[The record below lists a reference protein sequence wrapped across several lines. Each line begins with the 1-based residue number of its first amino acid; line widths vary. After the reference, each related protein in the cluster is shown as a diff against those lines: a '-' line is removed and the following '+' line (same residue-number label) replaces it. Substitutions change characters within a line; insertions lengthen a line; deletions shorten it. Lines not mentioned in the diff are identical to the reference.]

1 MKDKLIIGQYL
12 PIDSVFHRL
21 DPRTK
26 IVFVFLFVLVIFLAD
41 SLLSYG
47 ISLIFVAVFIM
58 LSNVPIKYILKG
70 LKPVLFLI
78 ILTFLLHIFWTKQ
91 GEVLLSFWGLNVYSG
106 GIEQGVFVSL
116 RFLLLVSM
124 TTLLTLTTSPIAI
137 TDGIEILLGPLKK
150 VKVPVHEIALML
162 SISLRFIPTLLEET
176 DKIMKA
182 QISRGVEFTTGP
194 IKSRVKSFVPLLI
207 PLFVSAFK
215 RAEDL
220 AIAMEARGYRGGE
233 GRTKYRLL
241 QMKKTDFS
249 VLGAIV
255 IYTAIMIYLR
265 GL

>member
-1 MKDKLIIGQYL
+1 MQDKLIIGQYL
-12 PIDSVFHRL
+12 PVDSIFHRL

-26 IVFVFLFVLVIFLAD
+26 IIFVFLFVLVIFLAN
-41 SLLSYG
+41 SLLAYG
-47 ISLIFVAVFIM
+47 ISLGFVAIFIF

-70 LKPVLFLI
+70 LRPVLFLI
-78 ILTFLLHIFWTKQ
+78 LLTFFLHVFWTKQ
-91 GEVLLSFWGLNVYSG
+91 GEVLWSFWHLNVYSG
-106 GIEQGVFVSL
+106 GLEQGLFVSL

-124 TTLLTLTTSPIAI
+124 TTLLTLTTTPIAI
-137 TDGIEILLGPLKK
+137 TDGIEVLLGPLNK

-182 QISRGVEFTTGP
+182 QISRGVEFSSGP
-194 IKSRVKSFVPLLI
+194 LKSRIKSFVPLLI

-241 QMKKTDFS
+241 QMNMNDFI
-249 VLGAIV
+249 VLGAIT
-255 IYTAIMIYLR
+255 IYAVTLIILR

>member
-1 MKDKLIIGQYL
+1 MQDKLIIGQYL
-12 PIDSVFHRL
+12 PIESVFHRL

-26 IVFVFLFVLVIFLAD
+26 IVLVFLFVLVIFLAD
-41 SLLSYG
+41 SLLAYV
-47 ISLIFVAVFIM
+47 ISLIFVAFFVK
-58 LSNVPIKYILKG
+58 LSNVPIKYIIKG

-78 ILTFLLHIFWTKQ
+78 VLTLLLHVFWTKQ
-91 GEVLLSFWGLNVYSG
+91 GEVLWSFWKLNVYSG

-124 TTLLTLTTSPIAI
+124 TTLLTLTTSPISV
-137 TDGIEILLGPLKK
+137 TDGIEVLLGPLNR

-182 QISRGVEFTTGP
+182 QISRGVEFTSGP

-241 QMKKTDFS
+241 QMGMNDLI
-249 VLGAIV
+249 VLGAITM
-255 IYTAIMIYLR
+255 YTAIMIYLR